1 MSATPGAVPGAAGG
15 LPPRAPRKLAPD
27 LARGV
32 MLLLIAMAYAGVYAG
47 GGFGTDVSGEPFQDR
62 SASLF
67 TTLFLD
73 NRAFPM
79 FAILFGYGM
88 AWMVSRQRARGT
100 SEQEVRRLLRR
111 RGGFLLL
118 FGFVHAFFVFP
129 GEILTSY
136 GLAAL
141 VTGWLLLR
149 SNQAIVRAA
158 VVFTVFYVITVPLG
172 MISMNMVTATEGA
185 EAYDLVP
192 GYLTPGDWIERLT
205 ALPFGPLFIAF
216 AYPLLLLVVIG
227 YRAGRAGLLD
237 DPAAHRGFL
246 TKVAVVGISVS
257 VLSALPIA
265 LTVQGILSPD
275 TVTEGLFMALQVLSG
290 VLGGAG
296 YAAFFALWGTR
307 LEQTRGPLTRAVAA
321 MGQRSLTFYIL
332 NSVLVAVVLH
342 PDLVGLGAV
351 TGDAGA
357 LLVAA
362 LAWAIS
368 LALAAWLEV
377 RNRPGPLD
385 QLMRRCV
392 YGGRKARRAAAEA
405 GRNG

>member
-1 MSATPGAVPGAAGG
+1 MSATTGST
-15 LPPRAPRKLAPD
+15 PPRAPRKLAPD
-27 LARGV
+27 LARGF

-47 GGFGTDVSGEPFQDR
+47 VGFGTEIADEPLQDR
-62 SASLF
+62 VASVF

-100 SEQEVRRLLRR
+100 SETEVRRLLRR

-118 FGFVHAFFVFP
+118 FGFVHAFLVFP

-149 SNQAIVRAA
+149 PNRTIVRAA
-158 VVFTVFYVITVPLG
+158 VVFAVFYAVTVPVAMVFMSVG
-172 MISMNMVTATEGA
+172 MRTEGA
-185 EAYDLVP
+185 EAFAMP
-192 GYLTPGDWIERLT
+192 GYLALDDWIERLVG
-205 ALPFGPLFIAF
+205 LPFGPVFIAV

-237 DPAAHRGFL
+237 DPAAHRSFL
-246 TKVAVVGISVS
+246 TKVAVVGITVS
-257 VLSALPIA
+257 VLSAVPSA
-265 LTVQGILSPD
+265 LTAQGVLAPD
-275 TVTEGLFMALQVLSG
+275 VVTEGLFMGLQVLTG
-290 VLGGAG
+290 VFGGAG
-296 YAAFFALWGTR
+296 YAALFALWGTR
-307 LEQTRGPLTRAVAA
+307 LERTRGPLTRAVAA
-321 MGQRSLTFYIL
+321 MGERSLTFYIL
-332 NSVLVAVVLH
+332 NSVLVAVALQ
-342 PDLVGLGAV
+342 PDLVGLGTV
-351 TGDAGA
+351 VGGAGA

-362 LAWAIS
+362 LAWSVS
-368 LALAAWLEV
+368 LALAAWLAV

-385 QLMRRCV
+385 QMMRRCV
-392 YGGRKARRAAAEA
+392 YGGRKARRREEAAHGEGPRSA
-405 GRNG
+405 

>member
-1 MSATPGAVPGAAGG
+1 MSATTGVG
-15 LPPRAPRKLAPD
+15 PPVRAQRKLAPD
-27 LARGV
+27 LARGA

-47 GGFGTDVSGEPFQDR
+47 GGFGTDVAGDPWPDR
-62 SASLF
+62 AAALF

-88 AWMVSRQRARGT
+88 AWMVARQLARGT
-100 SEQEVRRLLRR
+100 PEREVRRLLRR

-118 FGFVHAFFVFP
+118 FGFVHAFLVFP

-141 VTGWLLLR
+141 VTGWLLFR
-149 SNQAIVRAA
+149 SNRTIVRAA
-158 VVFTVFYVITVPLG
+158 VVFAAFYAVTVPLA
-172 MISMNMVTATEGA
+172 MVAMAWAGSEA
-185 EAYDLVP
+185 EEYGLIP
-192 GYLTPGDWIERLT
+192 GYLTAQDWFERL
-205 ALPFGPLFIAF
+205 AFLPSGPLFIAF
-216 AYPLLLLVVIG
+216 AYPLLILVVLG

-237 DPAAHRGFL
+237 DPAAHRGLL
-246 TKVAVVGISVS
+246 TRIAVVCTSLS
-257 VLSALPIA
+257 VLGALPIA
-265 LTVQGILSPD
+265 LTVQGVLSPGAI
-275 TVTEGLFMALQVLSG
+275 TEGLSMALQVLTG
-290 VLGGAG
+290 ILGGAG
-296 YAAFFALWGTR
+296 YAALFALWGMR
-307 LEQTRGPLTRAVAA
+307 LERKPSPLARAVAA

-342 PDLVGLGAV
+342 PDLVGLG
-351 TGDAGA
+351 TGAGAFGA

-362 LAWAIS
+362 LAWSVS
-368 LALAAWLEV
+368 LALAAWSEV

-392 YGGRKARRAAAEA
+392 YGGRKARRAAEAEA
-405 GRNG
+405 SSRRDG

>member
-1 MSATPGAVPGAAGG
+1 MSATTGGSGG
-15 LPPRAPRKLAPD
+15 LPARAPRKLAPD
-27 LARGV
+27 LARGA

-62 SASLF
+62 AASLF

-88 AWMVSRQRARGT
+88 AWLVSRQRARGT
-100 SEQEVRRLLRR
+100 PEQEIRRLMRR

-149 SNQAIVRAA
+149 SNKAIVRAA
-158 VVFTVFYVITVPLG
+158 VVFAVLYVITVPLSMVG
-172 MISMNMVTATEGA
+172 MAVAGSADGA
-185 EAYDLVP
+185 AEYALMP
-192 GYLTPGDWIERLT
+192 GYLSAEDWIARLVG
-205 ALPFGPLFIAF
+205 LPFGPLFIAF
-216 AYPLLLLVVIG
+216 AYPLLLLVVLG

-246 TKVAVVGISVS
+246 TKVAVVGVSVS

-265 LTVQGILSPD
+265 LTVQGVLSPG
-275 TVTEGLFMALQVLSG
+275 TVTEGLFMALQVLTG
-290 VLGGAG
+290 VFGGAG
-296 YAAFFALWGTR
+296 YAALFALWGIR
-307 LEQTRGPLTRAVAA
+307 LEQSRGPLTRAVAA
-321 MGQRSLTFYIL
+321 MGQRSLTFYVL
-332 NSVLVAVVLH
+332 NSVLVAVVLQ
-342 PDLVGLGAV
+342 PDLVGLGSSA
-351 TGDAGA
+351 GAAGA

-362 LAWAIS
+362 AAWTVS
-368 LALAAWLEV
+368 LALATWLEL
-377 RNRPGPLD
+377 RRRPGPLD

-392 YGGRKARRAAAEA
+392 YGGRGARRTAVDTQNT
-405 GRNG
+405 G

>member
-1 MSATPGAVPGAAGG
+1 MSATTGVG
-15 LPPRAPRKLAPD
+15 PPTRAPRKLAPD
-27 LARGV
+27 LARGA
-32 MLLLIAMAYAGVYAG
+32 MLMLIAMAYAGVYVG
-47 GGFGTDVSGEPFQDR
+47 GGFGTDVAGDPFRDR
-62 SASLF
+62 VASLF

-88 AWMVSRQRARGT
+88 AWMVSRQLARGT
-100 SEQEVRRLLRR
+100 SEREVRRLLRR

-118 FGFVHAFFVFP
+118 FGFVHAFLVFP

-141 VTGWLLLR
+141 VTGWLLFR
-149 SNQAIVRAA
+149 SNRAIVRAA
-158 VVFTVFYVITVPLG
+158 VVFAVFYVVTVPLAMVG
-172 MISMNMVTATEGA
+172 MAVAGGSDAADEYG
-185 EAYDLVP
+185 LVP
-192 GYLTPGDWIERLT
+192 GYLTAGDWIERLVF
-205 ALPFGPLFIAF
+205 LPFGPLFIAF
-216 AYPLLLLVVIG
+216 AYPLLILVVLG

-246 TKVAVVGISVS
+246 TRVAVVGTSLS
-257 VLSALPIA
+257 VLGALPVA
-265 LTVQGILSPD
+265 LTVQGLLSPGAL
-275 TVTEGLFMALQVLSG
+275 TEGLAMGLQVLSG

-296 YAAFFALWGTR
+296 YAALFALWGIR
-307 LEQTRGPLTRAVAA
+307 LERRSSPLARAVAA

-342 PDLVGLGAV
+342 PDLLGLGTRV
-351 TGDAGA
+351 GGFGA

-362 LAWAIS
+362 LAWSVS
-368 LALAAWLEV
+368 LVLAAWLEV

-392 YGGRKARRAAAEA
+392 HGGRRARGPAAAEEPA
-405 GRNG
+405 RGGG

>member
-1 MSATPGAVPGAAGG
+1 MSATPGGTVG

-62 SASLF
+62 AASLF
-67 TTLFLD
+67 TTIFLD

-88 AWMVSRQRARGT
+88 AWIVSRQRARGT

-141 VTGWLLLR
+141 VTGWLLMR

-158 VVFTVFYVITVPLG
+158 VVFAVFYVITVPLSMVG
-172 MISMNMVTATEGA
+172 MAMSGMAAGTE
-185 EAYDLVP
+185 EYVILP
-192 GYLTPGDWIERLT
+192 GYLTLGDWIERFVF
-205 ALPFGPLFIAF
+205 LPFGPLFIAF
-216 AYPLLLLVVIG
+216 AYPLLLLVVLG

-237 DPAAHRGFL
+237 DPAAHRSFL

-265 LTVQGILSPD
+265 LTVQGVLAPGMI
-275 TVTEGLFMALQVLSG
+275 TEGLFMALQVLSG

-296 YAAFFALWGTR
+296 YAALFALWGIR

-342 PDLVGLGAV
+342 PDLVGLGTV
-351 TGDAGA
+351 SGGAGA

-362 LAWAIS
+362 LAWSVS

-405 GRNG
+405 GRNS

>member
-1 MSATPGAVPGAAGG
+1 MSATTGGSGG
-15 LPPRAPRKLAPD
+15 LPPRAPRRLAPD
-27 LARGV
+27 LARGA

-47 GGFGTDVSGEPFQDR
+47 GGFGTDVSGAPFQDR
-62 SASLF
+62 AASLF

-141 VTGWLLLR
+141 ATGWLLLR
-149 SNQAIVRAA
+149 SNRAIVRAA
-158 VVFTVFYVITVPLG
+158 VVFAVFYVVTVPIG
-172 MISMNMVTATEGA
+172 MIGMALGTETAGA
-185 EAYDLVP
+185 EAFALP
-192 GYLTPGDWIERLT
+192 GYLTTEDWISRLVG
-205 ALPFGPLFIAF
+205 LPFGPLFIAF
-216 AYPLLLLVVIG
+216 AYPLLLLVVLG
-227 YRAGRAGLLD
+227 YRAGRAGLFD
-237 DPAAHRGFL
+237 DPAAHRSLL
-246 TKVAVVGISVS
+246 TKVAVGGISVS

-265 LTVQGILSPD
+265 LTAQGVLSPD
-275 TVTEGLFMALQVLSG
+275 AVTEGLFMALQVLGG

-296 YAAFFALWGTR
+296 YAALFAVWGIR
-307 LEQTRGPLTRAVAA
+307 LERIRGPLSRAVAA

-332 NSVLVAVVLH
+332 NSVLVAVVLQ
-342 PDLVGLGAV
+342 PDLVGLGTS
-351 TGDAGA
+351 TGAAGA

-362 LAWAIS
+362 TAWTVS
-368 LALAAWLEV
+368 LALATWLEL

-392 YGGRKARRAAAEA
+392 YGGRRARGAAVEA
-405 GRNG
+405 RDRG